1 MCEGGFLIGYATTVN
16 VQVGDDHKLGP
27 FVPLAFTRQSSV
39 TVRSEAKQRPHG
51 SGELCRIRASEAG
64 NGGRSEGKRTARRA
78 ERTVASRPGNTTTEE
93 AAVEEFVS

>member
-1 MCEGGFLIGYATTVN
+1 MNRPRNCEGGFLIGYGTTVN

-64 NGGRSEGKRTARRA
+64 SEAEDGAQWSDGVNGG
-78 ERTVASRPGNTTTEE
+78 
-93 AAVEEFVS
+93 